1 MKDSL
6 IYVRHT
12 PSIKDHGISLVKDS
26 APMSQKNFLDQIFFQ
41 LEEFYGPGSI
51 PISGLQMDILM
62 QEQGRWGLGLY
73 FENG

>member
-12 PSIKDHGISLVKDS
+12 LSIKDHGISLVKDS
-26 APMSQKNFLDQIFFQ
+26 APTSQKNFLDQIVFQ

-51 PISGLQMDILM
+51 PISGLQMGILM

>member
-12 PSIKDHGISLVKDS
+12 LSIKDHGISLVKDS
-26 APMSQKNFLDQIFFQ
+26 AQTSQKNFLDQIVFQ

-51 PISGLQMDILM
+51 LISGLQMGILT